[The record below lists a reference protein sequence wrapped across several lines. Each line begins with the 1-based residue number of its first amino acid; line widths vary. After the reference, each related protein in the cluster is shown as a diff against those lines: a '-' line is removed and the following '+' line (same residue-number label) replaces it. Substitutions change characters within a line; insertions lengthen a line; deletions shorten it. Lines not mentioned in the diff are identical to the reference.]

1 MKEPVY
7 RIRPWGGGWGVFTDG
22 ETAAV
27 EPLRTAADAVIH
39 AKQLARKT
47 EHGAQIL
54 VYGEDGSLM
63 SDFFYERD
71 APRGG

>member
-1 MKEPVY
+1 MKDPVY
-7 RIRPWGGGWGVFTDG
+7 RIRPWAGGWGVFVDG

-39 AKQLARKT
+39 AKQLARNS
-47 EHGAQIL
+47 GGAAQIL

-71 APRGG
+71 APRGA